1 MTSSECKMPG
11 IQDWRMTPLVNISQK
26 FDEDIKSR
34 DQALHLNGDDG
45 IAMQQQQSL
54 SDSENQWK
62 QNVSEFFAEKLKLT
76 SNDEWRKEIPSL
88 NITPNHLLI
97 DGQLVRF
104 EGMIQAS

>member
-1 MTSSECKMPG
+1 MTSSECKMPV

-34 DQALHLNGDDG
+34 DQALHLNGND
-45 IAMQQQQSL
+45 AMQQQSL
-54 SDSENQWK
+54 GGSENQWK

-76 SNDEWRKEIPSL
+76 SNDEWRKEIPSI

-104 EGMIQAS
+104 EGMIQVS

>member
-1 MTSSECKMPG
+1 MPG

-45 IAMQQQQSL
+45 IAMQQQRSL

-62 QNVSEFFAEKLKLT
+62 QNVSEFFAEKLKFT
-76 SNDEWRKEIPSL
+76 SNEEWRKEIPSL

-104 EGMIQAS
+104 EGMIQVS